1 LATGALSSAV
11 NATAVMQA
19 NANASDIVFM
29 FVVFEL
35 QVTTSRLN
43 PSAEF

>member
-1 LATGALSSAV
+1 MRSLATGALISAA

-29 FVVFEL
+29 FVEL
-35 QVTTSRLN
+35 RLKVTRYSV
-43 PSAEF
+43 